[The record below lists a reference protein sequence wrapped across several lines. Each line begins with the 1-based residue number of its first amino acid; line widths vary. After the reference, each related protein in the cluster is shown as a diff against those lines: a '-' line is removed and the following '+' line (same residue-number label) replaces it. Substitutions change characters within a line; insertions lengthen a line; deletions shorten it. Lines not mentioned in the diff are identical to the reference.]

1 MNMDIVLGLQWGD
14 EGKGKFIDLISED
27 YDITARFNGG
37 ANAGHSIERNGK
49 RITLKS
55 LPSGIFMK
63 DVQNV
68 IGTGTVLDPVSFRKE
83 ILNLQ
88 LFDETAEPEKNL
100 IISRKAHFVLPTHRL
115 LDIFMEGNP
124 DYTTIGT
131 TKNGIA
137 QAYSN
142 KILRQNLRVGDMESP
157 DFKNK
162 VEQIL
167 KRDYRL
173 LVGGDMVLP
182 PLEEISSEFFEAVDF
197 LKKFTRTETEIFL
210 NTALSEGKRILA
222 EGSQAAMLDIDHG
235 TYPYVTSSS
244 TIAAGASSGL
254 GVSPK
259 KVGEIF
265 GIAKAYCTRVGN
277 GMFPTEI
284 FDSLGEEIRNKGHE
298 FGSNT
303 GRPRR
308 IGWLDL
314 PALRYAVMINGV
326 TQVIMTKADVLSGMK
341 SVAVCTHYE
350 LEDGT
355 IERIAGTLPENARPV
370 LRSME
375 GWKGDVSSIE
385 DASDLPDEL
394 KEFLSFLNSE
404 LGVPV
409 TYLSTGP
416 GRNQILKI
424 KEPELVK

>member
-1 MNMDIVLGLQWGD
+1 MDIVLGLQWGD
-14 EGKGKFIDLISED
+14 EGKGKFIDLISES
-27 YDITARFNGG
+27 YDMTARFNGG

-63 DVQNV
+63 GVQNV

-83 ILNLQ
+83 ILNLLQ
-88 LFDETAEPEKNL
+88 FDETVRPEKNL
-100 IISRKAHFVLPTHRL
+100 IISKKAHLVLPTYKL
-115 LDIFMEGNP
+115 LDIFMEDHP
-124 DYTTIGT
+124 EYTTIGT
-131 TKNGIA
+131 TRNGIA

-142 KILRQNLRVGDMESP
+142 KILRQNLRVGDIESP
-157 DFKNK
+157 DFRSR
-162 VEQIL
+162 VEQIM
-167 KRDYRL
+167 KRDFRL
-173 LVGGDMVLP
+173 LAEGNMKLA
-182 PLEEISSEFFEAVDF
+182 PLEEISNEFFEAIDF

-210 NTALSEGKRILA
+210 NTAISEGKKILA

-244 TIAAGASSGL
+244 TTASGACSGL

-265 GIAKAYCTRVGN
+265 GISKAYCTRVGN

-284 FDSLGEEIRNKGHE
+284 SDGLGNEIREKGNE

-314 PALRYAVMINGV
+314 SALRYAIMINGV
-326 TQVIMTKADVLSGMK
+326 TQVILTKADVLSGMK
-341 SVAVCTHYE
+341 SVAICTHYE
-350 LEDGT
+350 LEDGK
-355 IERIAGTLPENARPV
+355 IEKISAVLTDNAKPV
-370 LRSME
+370 LKWMDGWNADFSNME
-375 GWKGDVSSIE
+375 NTSE
-385 DASDLPDEL
+385 LPDEL
-394 KEFLSFLNSE
+394 KDFLSFLNNE
-404 LGVPV
+404 LGVPI

-416 GRNQILKI
+416 GREQILKL
-424 KEPELVK
+424 K

>member
-1 MNMDIVLGLQWGD
+1 MDIVLGLQWGD
-14 EGKGKFIDLISED
+14 EGKGKFIDLISEG

-63 DVQNV
+63 GVQNV

-88 LFDETAEPEKNL
+88 EFDSTVQPEKNL
-100 IISRKAHFVLPTHRL
+100 IISRKAHLVLPTYKL
-115 LDIFMEGNP
+115 LDIFMEENP
-124 DYTTIGT
+124 EYTTIGT
-131 TKNGIA
+131 TRNGIA

-142 KILRQNLRVGDMESP
+142 KILRQNLRVGDIESVN
-157 DFKNK
+157 FKSR
-162 VEQIL
+162 VEHIL

-173 LVGGDMVLP
+173 LAGGDMILP
-182 PLEEISSEFFEAVDF
+182 SLEEISSEFFEAIDF
-197 LKKFTRTETEIFL
+197 VKKFIRTETELFL
-210 NTALSEGKRILA
+210 NTALAEGKKVLS

-244 TIAAGASSGL
+244 TTAAGACSGL

-259 KVGEIF
+259 KIGEIF

-277 GMFPTEI
+277 GIFPTEM
-284 FDSLGEEIRNKGHE
+284 FDELGEEIRTKGNE

-314 PALRYAVMINGV
+314 PALRYAIMINGV
-326 TQVIMTKADVLSGMK
+326 TQVILTKADILSGMK
-341 SVAVCTHYE
+341 SIAVCTHYE
-350 LEDGT
+350 LVDGKVET
-355 IERIAGTLPENARPV
+355 VSGSLPENARPV
-370 LRSME
+370 LKWME
-375 GWKGDVSSIE
+375 SWDADISNLKEVSL
-385 DASDLPDEL
+385 LPEEL
-394 KEFLSFLNSE
+394 KNFLAFLEEE
-404 LGVPV
+404 LGIPV
-409 TYLSTGP
+409 GYLSTGP
-416 GRNQILKI
+416 GREQMIRI
-424 KEPELVK
+424 K

>member
-1 MNMDIVLGLQWGD
+1 MDIVLGLQWGD
-14 EGKGKFIDLISED
+14 EGKGKFIDLISEG

-63 DVQNV
+63 GVQNV

-88 LFDETAEPEKNL
+88 EFDTTVQPEKNL
-100 IISRKAHFVLPTHRL
+100 IISRKAHLVLPTYKL
-115 LDIFMEGNP
+115 LDIFMEDHP
-124 DYTTIGT
+124 EYTTIGT
-131 TKNGIA
+131 TRNGIA

-142 KILRQNLRVGDMESP
+142 KILRQNLRVGDIESV
-157 DFKNK
+157 DFKSRA
-162 VEQIL
+162 EHIL

-173 LVGGDMVLP
+173 LAGGDMILP
-182 PLEEISSEFFEAVDF
+182 SLEEISSEFFEAIDF
-197 LKKFTRTETEIFL
+197 VKKFIRTETELFL
-210 NTALSEGKRILA
+210 NTALAEGKKVLA

-244 TIAAGASSGL
+244 TTAAGACSGL

-277 GMFPTEI
+277 GIFPTEI
-284 FDSLGEEIRNKGHE
+284 FDELGKEIRTKGNE

-314 PALRYAVMINGV
+314 PALRYAIMINGV
-326 TQVIMTKADVLSGMK
+326 TQVILTKADILSGMK
-341 SVAVCTHYE
+341 SIAVCTNYK
-350 LEDGT
+350 LEDGKVET
-355 IERIAGTLPENARPV
+355 ISGSLPENARPV
-370 LRSME
+370 LKWME
-375 GWKGDVSSIE
+375 SWDVDISNLKE
-385 DASDLPDEL
+385 ASLLPEEL
-394 KEFLSFLNSE
+394 KNFLAFLEGE

-409 TYLSTGP
+409 GYLSTGP
-416 GRNQILKI
+416 GREQMI
-424 KEPELVK
+424 KMK